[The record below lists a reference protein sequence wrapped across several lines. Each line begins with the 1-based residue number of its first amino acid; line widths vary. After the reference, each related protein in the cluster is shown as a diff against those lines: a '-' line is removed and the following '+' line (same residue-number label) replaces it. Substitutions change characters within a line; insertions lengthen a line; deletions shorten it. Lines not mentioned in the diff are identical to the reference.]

1 MPPESCCQNS
11 PLSSSL
17 SLSSKED
24 KQNEEELKK
33 KNKEEEEEWE
43 EHRGGRGKGE
53 AEENKDKKGEEAQ
66 EENYLKKKKLLTC
79 GSLLFA
85 RATGEATLV
94 GGTATLPLLSL
105 NFLLGRSSGVDD
117 APFPRFAEAG
127 SDCCKITFKWCG
139 PFGVENTREESG
151 IWTLWKKITSIQ
163 KFNKSNCLQANLKD
177 HSQRGTAV

>member
-1 MPPESCCQNS
+1 MRRAQRRER
-11 PLSSSL
+11 
-17 SLSSKED
+17 KRRRRR
-24 KQNEEELKK
+24 KQRQKRRRSTRRKLF
-33 KNKEEEEEWE
+33 
-43 EHRGGRGKGE
+43 
-53 AEENKDKKGEEAQ
+53 
-66 EENYLKKKKLLTC
+66 KKKKLLTC

-151 IWTLWKKITSIQ
+151 I
-163 KFNKSNCLQANLKD
+163 
-177 HSQRGTAV
+177 